1 MDRDTLTPGDLRA
14 LAALASS
21 AAARAEQDM
30 ERCREEGRGLA
41 LESGDWMVDADEV
54 VATVRDFIVNNHHEA

>member
-30 ERCREEGRGLA
+30 ERCREEGRGADLA
-41 LESGDWMVDADEV
+41 RAADASDYYAILAARLRRLSGER
-54 VATVRDFIVNNHHEA
+54 T